1 MSEPKAKELNEQLA
15 DYRQQFEAVKRDARE
30 LLEGLD
36 DEQFNWRSEPGRWSI
51 AECFNHLNVFGYK
64 LLPLV
69 DAAIKRSHVSGLLSQ
84 RRARHGLFG
93 SMFVRATEPPAKIK
107 VKAPK
112 IYAPSPERALAE
124 ESSQFAQLQDAMIER
139 IEQANAIDLSRTKIS
154 SPFSRL
160 LRFNLATWFAVAA
173 AHERRHLWQ
182 AREVKNHKDFPRA

>member
-1 MSEPKAKELNEQLA
+1 MIEENKEATAQLA
-15 DYRQQFEAVKRDARE
+15 DYREQFEAIKQDARKLVDE
-30 LLEGLD
+30 LT
-36 DEQFNWRSEPGRWSI
+36 DEQFNWRAAPGSWSI

-64 LLPLV
+64 LVPLV
-69 DAAIKRSHVSGLLSQ
+69 DAAIERSRASGLLSQ
-84 RRARHGLFG
+84 RRARYGLFG
-93 SMFVRATEPPAKIK
+93 SLFVRTAEPPAKIK

-124 ESSQFAQLQDAMIER
+124 ETSQFAQLQDAMIE
-139 IEQANAIDLSRTKIS
+139 QANGIDLSRTKIS

-182 AREVKNHKDFPRA
+182 AREVKRHAGFPHA